1 MRISRIAL
9 QAVATAVLVTSFAA
23 AQAPATPENAEAKRI
38 MLPKPQTDGGKPL
51 MQALRDRKSSRAFST
66 QKLSEQT
73 LSNLLWA
80 ACGINRPDGKR
91 TAPSA
96 MNRQETDVYVLLAE
110 GTFVYEPKEHAL
122 RQISTA
128 DLRAQAGSQEFVKDA
143 PLNLVYVADG
153 SKMSGPESERALWYG
168 AGTGFI
174 SENVY
179 LFCASEGLAT
189 VVRGMVDRAALG
201 PLLGLRPEQK
211 ITLSQTVGYPK

>member
-1 MRISRIAL
+1 MRINRIAL
-9 QAVATAVLVTSFAA
+9 PGTLTALLFTAFASAQTPA
-23 AQAPATPENAEAKRI
+23 APETTELKRI
-38 MLPKPQTDGGKPL
+38 ALPKPQTDGGKPL
-51 MQALRDRKSSRAFST
+51 MQALRDRKSSRAFSA

-96 MNRQETDVYVLLAE
+96 MNKQETDVYVLLAE
-110 GTFVYEPKEHAL
+110 GAFLYEPKEHAL
-122 RQISTA
+122 RQISPA
-128 DLRAQAGSQEFVKDA
+128 DLRGLAGMQPFVKDA

-153 SKMSGPESERALWYG
+153 AKLSGPESERALWYG

-174 SENVY
+174 SQNVY

-189 VVRGMVDRAALG
+189 VVRGLVERP
-201 PLLGLRPEQK
+201 PLAQALGLRPEQK
-211 ITLSQTVGYPK
+211 ITLAQTVGYPK